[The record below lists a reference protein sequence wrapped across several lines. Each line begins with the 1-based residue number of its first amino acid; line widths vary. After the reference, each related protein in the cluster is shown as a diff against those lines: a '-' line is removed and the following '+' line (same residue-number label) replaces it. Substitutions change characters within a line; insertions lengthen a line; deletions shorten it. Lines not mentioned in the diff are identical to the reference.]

1 MAEKNEKASE
11 VCRAHQENNAS
22 MHWQKQVSNSTGDNP
37 EIATR
42 GNIHIQEKEVRSI
55 SLYIKIA
62 FMAAESIL
70 VHFLNNRGTNFEF

>member
-1 MAEKNEKASE
+1 MAEKNEIATE
-11 VCRAHQENNAS
+11 VCRDHQEINVPVC
-22 MHWQKQVSNSTGDNP
+22 WQKQVSNSTGDNP

-55 SLYIKIA
+55 SCINIT
-62 FMAAESIL
+62 FMAAQSIL

>member
-1 MAEKNEKASE
+1 MAEKNEIDTE
-11 VCRAHQENNAS
+11 VCRDHQENNAL

-55 SLYIKIA
+55 SCINIA
-62 FMAAESIL
+62 FMAAQIIL
-70 VHFLNNRGTNFEF
+70 VHFLSNRDSKFEF